1 MARAAS
7 DLPGPLAKAVRR
19 FDFWRGNRTGRLIPE
34 DLWRLAVDLGR
45 RYGVS
50 RTSRALRLQYY
61 ALKERMEGGAEEIE
75 EERSPSSAFVEILTA
90 PSAAA
95 ETSHVEFESPSGSK
109 MRVEV
114 KGEVSPVLVELSR
127 LFLSEAR

>member
-1 MARAAS
+1 MEKR
-7 DLPGPLAKAVRR
+7 
-19 FDFWRGNRTGRLIPE
+19 IPE
-34 DLWRLAVDLGR
+34 DLWDLAAGLAR

-61 ALKERMEGGAEEIE
+61 ALKERMESEVGTPAEKEPP
-75 EERSPSSAFVEILTA
+75 SPAFVEIRTA
-90 PSAAA
+90 PSPAGTVAQ
-95 ETSHVEFESPSGSK
+95 VEFESPSGAK

-114 KGEVSPVLVELSR
+114 NGEFSPGLVELSR

>member
-1 MARAAS
+1 MARDAS
-7 DLPGPLAKAVRR
+7 TAPGPLAKAARR
-19 FDFWRGNRTGRLIPE
+19 FDSWRRNRTEKRIPE
-34 DLWRLAVDLGR
+34 ELWDLAAGLAR

-61 ALKERMEGGAEEIE
+61 ALKDRMEIGTETPAEEKALT
-75 EERSPSSAFVEILTA
+75 PSFVEIRTA
-90 PSAAA
+90 PSAAG
-95 ETSHVEFESPSGSK
+95 SSVQVEFESPSGAK

-114 KGEVSPVLVELSR
+114 TGEVSPGLVELSR